1 MELIKSLGRKRD
13 IILKKKKKKKKKQ
26 FGLPPF
32 IEWIALWIVN
42 TDITKC
48 QCFCITMTM
57 TMPVYSNTSGFF
69 YLETAELKM
78 GGAHTSKLPREK
90 LQYVTSVCTNFQK
103 YHSKTV
109 GSVYHTKLLVSCT

>member
-1 MELIKSLGRKRD
+1 
-13 IILKKKKKKKKKQ
+13 
-26 FGLPPF
+26 
-32 IEWIALWIVN
+32 
-42 TDITKC
+42 
-48 QCFCITMTM
+48 MTM

-78 GGAHTSKLPREK
+78 GGGGGGPHTSKLPREK